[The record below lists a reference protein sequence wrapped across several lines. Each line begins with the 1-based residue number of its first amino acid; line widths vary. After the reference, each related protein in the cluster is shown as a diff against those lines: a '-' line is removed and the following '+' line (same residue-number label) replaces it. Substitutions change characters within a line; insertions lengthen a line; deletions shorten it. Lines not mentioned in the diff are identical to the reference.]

1 MKSAKEGRGLGRGS
15 ERASMR
21 PLTAAAVLAAV
32 VVVVGV
38 VGYFAMT
45 AVSHSETK
53 SSTEHGCTPAA
64 SPTCGGTQQAVGLG
78 ALASGA
84 VAPARG

>member
-1 MKSAKEGRGLGRGS
+1 MKSAKEGQGLRRGS

-38 VGYFAMT
+38 VGYFAVT

-53 SSTEHGCTPAA
+53 SSTEHACTPAA
-64 SPTCGGTQQAVGLG
+64 SSACGGTQQAVSLG

-84 VAPARG
+84 GASRLG